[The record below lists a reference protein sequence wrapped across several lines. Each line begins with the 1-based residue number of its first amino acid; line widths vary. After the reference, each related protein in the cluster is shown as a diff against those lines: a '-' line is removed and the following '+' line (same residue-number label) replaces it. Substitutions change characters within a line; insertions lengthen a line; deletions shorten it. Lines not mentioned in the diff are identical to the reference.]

1 MRSDARAREE
11 EIMRKRMTVEDLMST
26 AVIALR
32 ANDTVGR
39 VREEME
45 LAEIR
50 HIPVIDDRNHVIGIV
65 SNRDLHRAAKAQ
77 APRRVA
83 DVMTRDVRTV
93 RPSTPAAEAAAILIE
108 LKIGSLPVVGDEEQ
122 LIGVITETDFLA
134 VAQQALSGL
143 PLDSARA

>member
-1 MRSDARAREE
+1 MRQ
-11 EIMRKRMTVEDLMST
+11 RMTVEDLMST

-32 ANDTVGR
+32 ASDTVGR

-65 SNRDLHRAAKAQ
+65 SNRDLHRAAKAH

-93 RPSTPAAEAAAILIE
+93 RPSTPAAEAAEIMLE
-108 LKIGSLPVVGDEEQ
+108 LKIGSLPVVGDEQQ
-122 LIGVITETDFLA
+122 LVGVITESDFLA
-134 VAQQALSGL
+134 VAQQALAGL
-143 PLDSARA
+143 PLDRARA